1 MVAGSS
7 GRHVDS
13 SHEREDA
20 MKRSG
25 WLAMLLVAPFL
36 AACAQGGDAG
46 GDQMAQDTAQETA
59 ATDAEAGDMME
70 GTSVALAPKNESG
83 VAGTAVLTS
92 AEGDSLDVALS
103 LSGVKDGESYPAH
116 VHEGSCQEPGGVVS
130 GLTEVTADGTTGTST
145 TRVPDPRAGD
155 AAGPFLVMA
164 HLPDGT
170 PAACGDIPTEMEPPA
185 GGQDTSGESGDGES

>member
-1 MVAGSS
+1 
-7 GRHVDS
+7 
-13 SHEREDA
+13 
-20 MKRSG
+20 MKRTG

-36 AACAQGGDAG
+36 VACAQGGDAG
-46 GDQMAQDTAQETA
+46 GDQAMQDTAQETA
-59 ATDAEAGDMME
+59 ADAEAGDMME

-83 VAGTAVLTS
+83 LAGTAVLTS
-92 AEGDSLDVALS
+92 AGGDSLSVELS
-103 LSGVKDGESYPAH
+103 LSGVEDGESYPAH

-155 AAGPFLVMA
+155 AEGPFLVMA

-185 GGQDTSGESGDGES
+185 GGQGESGDSGGSADGES